1 VAGTDRPEL
10 TPVVADDGRSGWDV
24 EGSTRVLNLQRIGLD
39 VPEGPYET
47 VAGLVAD
54 LLGRIPAPG
63 DRTELPGW
71 RIAVRQVGHYRAEQV
86 RFVRLTDIH
95 PVPADRPEQGEQPER
110 LTQDLLEA
118 VR

>member
-1 VAGTDRPEL
+1 
-10 TPVVADDGRSGWDV
+10 
-24 EGSTRVLNLQRIGLD
+24 

-63 DRTELPGW
+63 DKAELPGW
-71 RIAVRQVGHYRAEQV
+71 RLFVRQVGHYRAE
-86 RFVRLTDIH
+86 RVRLVRT
-95 PVPADRPEQGEQPER
+95 ADAAAAP
-110 LTQDLLEA
+110 EA

>member
-1 VAGTDRPEL
+1 M
-10 TPVVADDGRSGWDV
+10 
-24 EGSTRVLNLQRIGLD
+24 EGSTRVLTLLRIGLD

-63 DRTELPGW
+63 DRAELPGW
-71 RIAVRQVGHYRAEQV
+71 RVSVRQVGHYRAEQV
-86 RFVRLTDIH
+86 RFVRLND
-95 PVPADRPEQGEQPER
+95 VPAPPAERPEKPERPER